1 MKQTTIPMITTAV
14 AILLGLA
21 LVFAGAL
28 APRGEQAL
36 PLLMMLFMS
45 EMGFIVSLGGALYGL
60 RLWQQGKQTFL
71 LLNTVAGIGLAFA
84 LLMLGLKLW
93 AVTNAA

>member
-1 MKQTTIPMITTAV
+1 MITTAV
-14 AILLGLA
+14 GILLGLA
-21 LVFAGAL
+21 LFFAGAL

-60 RLWQQGKQTFL
+60 KLWKEGKQSFL
-71 LLNTVAGIGLAFA
+71 LLNAVAGSGLAVA
-84 LLMLGLKLW
+84 LLILGLKLW
-93 AVTNAA
+93 AMTGAG